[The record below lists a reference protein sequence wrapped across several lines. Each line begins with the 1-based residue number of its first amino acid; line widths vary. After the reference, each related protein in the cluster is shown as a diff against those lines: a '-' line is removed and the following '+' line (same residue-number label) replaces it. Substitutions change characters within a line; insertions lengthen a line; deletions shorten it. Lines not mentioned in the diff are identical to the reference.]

1 MEYEDLKKIF
11 KDHITESGE
20 NIDEEGLQYL
30 YFKITNPIEV
40 SFNNMVFPEN
50 INEIRFYINEEF
62 YTFHIKNSDTLINV
76 GMDNLEYTK

>member
-30 YFKITNPIEV
+30 YFKITIQL
-40 SFNNMVFPEN
+40 
-50 INEIRFYINEEF
+50 
-62 YTFHIKNSDTLINV
+62 K
-76 GMDNLEYTK
+76 

>member
-40 SFNNMVFPEN
+40 SFNNMVFLK
-50 INEIRFYINEEF
+50 
-62 YTFHIKNSDTLINV
+62 TSMK
-76 GMDNLEYTK
+76 